1 MSYQNPGGYPNPQG
15 GYQNQPGGYPPAPG
29 GYQQP
34 PGQYQQP
41 APGGYAPPP
50 AQQPGYPQPGGY
62 PDQGFQNPPGGYQG
76 EPPQILNPMNLT
88 ESDNIPGNSY
98 AYNINLTKPWFMRTG
113 AMIAYYGDM
122 SFRALSHGLQGELM
136 HMVSQQFSAPLFTG
150 DYVVAEGHGKLIIG
164 DRGYDINSY
173 DLDDGNL
180 TIRASNL
187 LAFET
192 GLSLNQSI
200 VPGFLTLIGTGR
212 FLASSNGPVMF
223 AEPPLR
229 VDPEALV
236 GWADCPSPSHHYD
249 QRWVS
254 SFLAAGA
261 ARFGVNSG
269 EERQFDF
276 TGAGT
281 VLIQSSEK
289 VLDDSHLVRAIEG
302 QLSTGM
308 TPSGLQR
315 LQAVIMQQL
324 GGQQHH

>member
-1 MSYQNPGGYPNPQG
+1 MS
-15 GYQNQPGGYPPAPG
+15 
-29 GYQQP
+29 
-34 PGQYQQP
+34 
-41 APGGYAPPP
+41 
-50 AQQPGYPQPGGY
+50 
-62 PDQGFQNPPGGYQG
+62 
-76 EPPQILNPMNLT
+76 QILNPMTLG

-98 AYNINLTKPWFMRTG
+98 AYCIDLNKPWFMRKG
-113 AMIAYYGDM
+113 AMIAYYGQIQ
-122 SFRALSHGLQGELM
+122 FQLLTHGLQGSLM
-136 HMVSQQFSAPLFTG
+136 HMVSQQFSAPLFTS

-164 DRGYDINSY
+164 NRGYDINSY

-180 TIRASNL
+180 TIRAANL
-187 LAFET
+187 LAFEP
-192 GLSLNQSI
+192 GLALNQSI
-200 VPGFLTLIGTGR
+200 VPGFLTLIGTGK

-229 VDPEALV
+229 VDPESLV

-249 QRWVS
+249 HRWIS

-289 VLDDSHLVRAIEG
+289 VISDSALVRTIEG
-302 QLSTGM
+302 QLQSGM
-308 TPSGLQR
+308 TVPGLQR
-315 LQAVIMQQL
+315 IQGVVAQQL
-324 GGQQHH
+324 AGQQQY